1 MKKAIKQIKKVTTKD
16 KWLFW
21 MLLLQIPIF
30 LFTYNFGDGKTVLLT
45 SIPCVGYLIYIFC
58 KRKEYIAIHWII
70 LPIAS
75 ILVVLCETLSII
87 DNDMAVLGD
96 LIAWYILIL
105 GTEMLMWL
113 LRASLSNAI
122 PEKDINY
129 NIGISMLMIIL
140 GYILFLRLISMNSG
154 WTYFTAILAFFL
166 VFFDPVV
173 FATFFSKSKI
183 QSKIKFSTQKK
194 IYKIKIWIA
203 AIPVFAA
210 IVQMLLPIGKITYS
224 IFDSNSNSTTPIF
237 GSKALKEA
245 FQEVGYVTW
254 TVFSV
259 AYIIFVIMLIFIL
272 FSGIKSKFNNKKNVG
287 YENNKISLGERII
300 FLKLFTELL
309 NELKSDDI
317 EKNKKAGI

>member
-1 MKKAIKQIKKVTTKD
+1 
-16 KWLFW
+16 
-21 MLLLQIPIF
+21 
-30 LFTYNFGDGKTVLLT
+30 
-45 SIPCVGYLIYIFC
+45 
-58 KRKEYIAIHWII
+58 
-70 LPIAS
+70 
-75 ILVVLCETLSII
+75 
-87 DNDMAVLGD
+87 
-96 LIAWYILIL
+96 
-105 GTEMLMWL
+105 
-113 LRASLSNAI
+113 
-122 PEKDINY
+122 
-129 NIGISMLMIIL
+129 MIIL

-203 AIPVFAA
+203 ATPVFAA

-259 AYIIFVIMLIFIL
+259 AYIIFIIMLIFIL